1 MIKYRVFLLF
11 VYVYLCVCFCVLL
24 CLCWYFINLYFISF
38 DDKVLNEVCFYDFYL
53 RGMILNCRK
62 IVNGIVFLCFEVI
75 EVVCGV
81 EGDWCYCEVRI
92 V

>member
-1 MIKYRVFLLF
+1 M
-11 VYVYLCVCFCVLL
+11 
-24 CLCWYFINLYFISF
+24 
-38 DDKVLNEVCFYDFYL
+38 NEVCFYDFYL

-92 V
+92 VWFCCKIGGGWFCCDV